1 MSNLRIIKKTVKYWY
16 LGLLVGLLLVGVGLW
31 SIIFP
36 HQSIAVIAFVFSLTF
51 LLTGLFEIIF
61 AIANR
66 EEITDWGWILALG
79 ILKLVVGVLLLANPA
94 ISALTLA
101 FYVGFIIFFRS
112 LSTLI
117 MAFNLKQYLVLRWGN
132 LLAMGIIGLIL
143 AFVLLLNPSLTG
155 VAIAVWMGL
164 SLVITGAMS
173 IYWSFKLKKIK
184 TLAGKISTELLSR
197 YQAVQR
203 EIEDIFR
210 K

>member
-1 MSNLRIIKKTVKYWY
+1 MSTLRIIKKTVKYWY
-16 LGLLVGLLLVGVGLW
+16 FGLLVGLLLVGVGLW

-36 HQSIAVIAFVFSLTF
+36 RQSIAVIAFVFSLTF

-79 ILKLVVGVLLLANPA
+79 ILKLVVGVLLLVNPA

-101 FYVGFIIFFRS
+101 FYVGFIVFFRS

-117 MAFNLKQYLVLRWGN
+117 MAFNLKRYLVLRWGN

-143 AFVLLLNPSLTG
+143 AFVLLLNPSLTS
-155 VAIAVWMGL
+155 VAIAVWAGL
-164 SLVITGAMS
+164 SLVITGIMS
-173 IYWSFKLKKIK
+173 FYWSLKLKKIK

-197 YQAVQR
+197 YQSVQR